1 MKLFPLIVS
10 LMALTAATASAQQ
23 TRSSVTVSY
32 GDLNLR
38 SEGGQKILDARLAS
52 AVRTVCGVYE
62 GSVVPEYR
70 DAHQRCLT
78 EKRAEV
84 AGLRAHALASVPQ
97 ALASR

>member
-1 MKLFPLIVS
+1 MKLLPLIVS

-38 SEGGQKILDARLAS
+38 SEGGQKTLDVRLAS
-52 AVRTVCGVYE
+52 AVRSVCGSSE
-62 GSVVPEYR
+62 GSVVSEYR
-70 DAHQRCLT
+70 AVVQRRVT

-84 AGLRAHALASVPQ
+84 AALRAHALAS
-97 ALASR
+97 R